1 MGKILSA
8 YGVPNK
14 IVDAINIL
22 YKDTIAQVITEKSY
36 RKTDLFEMIVGVLLV
51 DTLAL
56 YLVIVALDYAL
67 REVNIDT
74 STGFML
80 EKRQRC
86 TEPAVY

>member
-56 YLVIVALDYAL
+56 YLVIVALDYTL
-67 REVNIDT
+67 REVTTDT